1 MRIFFCK
8 CDRRNLPCDGAD
20 APAFD
25 SDDSIL
31 LGGAGCREELDF
43 RGADS
48 FRSSGSILEQGAPGA
63 VRASRRRGC
72 RESASPRGARRGRA
86 GWPRHTDGARPG
98 TPALADQTDDGQ
110 KLRGAERQRSRGEA
124 KSAGRAAP
132 RMGGQRL
139 DCEFVTRDV
148 SGRHQLDPPPSN
160 PPPPSERWRSH
171 CAAGAEGSR
180 PVLGAGHPAPR
191 RSVGLSEPRAVLQQ
205 RTEGR
210 SVPGEPTVSVYCSG
224 LKIRTEFSYH
234 FSLPSRRGHIGLNP
248 EQTTRLSS
256 LRI

>member
-1 MRIFFCK
+1 MQGRAGLQRCRFV
-8 CDRRNLPCDGAD
+8 
-20 APAFD
+20 
-25 SDDSIL
+25 SII
-31 LGGAGCREELDF
+31 GKHSGAGGTWGRPGVQATWVSGVSESS
-43 RGADS
+43 RG
-48 FRSSGSILEQGAPGA
+48 PP
-63 VRASRRRGC
+63 
-72 RESASPRGARRGRA
+72 RESRVASPHRQGKAGDTGTGRPDGRWAEAQRGRA
-86 GWPRHTDGARPG
+86 
-98 TPALADQTDDGQ
+98 PA
-110 KLRGAERQRSRGEA
+110 KSRGGQV
-124 KSAGRAAP
+124 SRAGGSPDGRTET
-132 RMGGQRL
+132 RL
-139 DCEFVTRDV
+139 RVVARDV
-148 SGRHQLDPPPSN
+148 SGRHQLDPPPSS
-160 PPPPSERWRSH
+160 PPPPSERRRSH

-248 EQTTRLSS
+248 EQMTRLSS

>member
-1 MRIFFCK
+1 MQGRAGLQRSRFV
-8 CDRRNLPCDGAD
+8 
-20 APAFD
+20 
-25 SDDSIL
+25 SII
-31 LGGAGCREELDF
+31 GKHSGAGGTWGRPGVQAMWVSGVSESS
-43 RGADS
+43 RG
-48 FRSSGSILEQGAPGA
+48 
-63 VRASRRRGC
+63 RRR
-72 RESASPRGARRGRA
+72 RA

-139 DCEFVTRDV
+139 DCEFVARDV
-148 SGRHQLDPPPSN
+148 SGRHQLDPPPSS
-160 PPPPSERWRSH
+160 PPPPSERRRSH